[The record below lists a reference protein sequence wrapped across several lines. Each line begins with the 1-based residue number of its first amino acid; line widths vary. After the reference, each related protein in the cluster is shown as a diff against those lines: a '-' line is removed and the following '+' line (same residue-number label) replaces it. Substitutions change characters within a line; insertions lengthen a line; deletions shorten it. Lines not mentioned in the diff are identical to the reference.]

1 MFPPR
6 VFQSASQDVLLLTA
20 YDLMHILDIDGAAA
34 QRIVLAVSG
43 AVAPA
48 AKPVRPQLTRTLVA
62 TQAV

>member
-1 MFPPR
+1 
-6 VFQSASQDVLLLTA
+6 VLLLTA
-20 YDLMHILDIDGAAA
+20 YDLMQLLDIDGAAA

-48 AKPVRPQLTRTLVA
+48 AKPVRPLLTRTLVA